1 MPPLSQPFTIPYSAE
16 AVADLH
22 QRLDNTRFPL
32 GVANEH
38 WKYGMQQ
45 EWFRSFLHYW
55 RHEFNW
61 EQQVA
66 KMNALP
72 NFRVEIDGIPLH
84 FAHLKGNGP
93 APLPIITTHGWP
105 WSYWDYRDVAQQLS
119 HPASFG
125 GSPLDSFDVV
135 VPSLPG
141 FGYSSPLPVGH
152 LSTRDVAHLWNK
164 LMTEVLG
171 YPTYCAHGGDW
182 GAIVTAELAHAHA
195 SSLHGAHITLPMF
208 FGLNRADITPDDYD
222 EEEKHYPELMKNRM
236 ATATS
241 HYTVQGIEP
250 ETLAYAM
257 HDSPAGMAAW
267 LIERRRLWS
276 DSADANGHRDVESA
290 FTMEELATLVSIYW
304 FTETFGSSCRMY
316 YGRTNEPWQPE
327 HNRTPTMEAP
337 TAMAVFPGDLIFLPR
352 RAAQRVA
359 NIQRWTRMPAGG
371 HFAAAEEPE
380 LVANDIVEFFRTYR

>member
-1 MPPLSQPFTIPYSAE
+1 
-16 AVADLH
+16 
-22 QRLDNTRFPL
+22 
-32 GVANEH
+32 
-38 WKYGMQQ
+38 
-45 EWFRSFLHYW
+45 
-55 RHEFNW
+55 
-61 EQQVA
+61 
-66 KMNALP
+66 
-72 NFRVEIDGIPLH
+72 
-84 FAHLKGNGP
+84 
-93 APLPIITTHGWP
+93 
-105 WSYWDYRDVAQQLS
+105 
-119 HPASFG
+119 
-125 GSPLDSFDVV
+125 
-135 VPSLPG
+135 
-141 FGYSSPLPVGH
+141 
-152 LSTRDVAHLWNK
+152 
-164 LMTEVLG
+164 MTEVLG

-195 SSLHGAHITLPMF
+195 ATLHGAHITLPMF
-208 FGLNRADITPDDYD
+208 FGLNRADITAGDYD
-222 EEEKHYPELMKNRM
+222 EEEKHYPELMKTRM

-276 DSADANGHRDVESA
+276 DSADASGHRDVERA

-316 YGRTNEPWQPE
+316 YGRTNEPWKPE
-327 HNRTPTMEAP
+327 HNRTPIMEAP

-352 RAAQRVA
+352 RAAERVA

-380 LVANDIVEFFRTYR
+380 LVANDVAEFFRTYR